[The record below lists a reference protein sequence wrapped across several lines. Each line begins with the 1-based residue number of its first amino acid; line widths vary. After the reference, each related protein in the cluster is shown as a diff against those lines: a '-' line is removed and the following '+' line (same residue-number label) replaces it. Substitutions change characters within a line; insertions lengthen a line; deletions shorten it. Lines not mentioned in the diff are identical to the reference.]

1 MGTKTIDR
9 AFAAGLCVLGLY
21 IVWDALNYGYMRG
34 VVPGPGFFPFWI
46 GVALVGLSSVNLVRS
61 LRGIEVL
68 AAQFDLAG
76 VLKALG
82 IIATT
87 AAFILTA
94 PVIGMLLG
102 SGLFILVTAFVIR
115 PRWTVGFA
123 CKIVAIA
130 VLFPV
135 CCHFLFGVYLGV
147 PLVKG
152 VFGV

>member
-1 MGTKTIDR
+1 MDTKTIDR
-9 AFAAGLCVLGLY
+9 AFAAGVGLLGIY

-46 GVALVGLSSVNLVRS
+46 GVGLVGLSSVNVVRS
-61 LRGIEVL
+61 FRGLEEL

-82 IIATT
+82 IVATT

-94 PVIGMLLG
+94 PFIGMLLG
-102 SGLFILVTAFVIR
+102 SGLFILITAFVIR
-115 PRWTVGFA
+115 PRWNLEFAGKIITV
-123 CKIVAIA
+123 A
-130 VLFPV
+130 VIFPI

-152 VFGV
+152 VFGF